1 MEICLSEM
9 GPIEI
14 PTIHDWR
21 LNEQHY
27 GALEGLSK
35 TKTAEKYGR
44 NKSLS
49 GAEVTRFLL
58 LLLI

>member
-1 MEICLSEM
+1 MEICSEM
-9 GPIEI
+9 GPISI

-35 TKTAEKYGR
+35 TKTAEKYGGTGLYLAKNYR
-44 NKSLS
+44 VSP
-49 GAEVTRFLL
+49 LL
-58 LLLI
+58 WI